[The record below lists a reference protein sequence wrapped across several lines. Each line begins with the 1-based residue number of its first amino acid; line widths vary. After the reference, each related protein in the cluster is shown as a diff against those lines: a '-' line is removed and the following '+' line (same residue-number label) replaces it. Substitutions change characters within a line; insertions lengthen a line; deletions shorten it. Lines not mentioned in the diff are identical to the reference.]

1 MSFRGVSAMEQRV
14 AFVAAAGGCGA
25 NVRAACR
32 QFGISPTTGYKWLER
47 AAAGTL
53 FERSRRPL
61 HSPRATGR
69 DVEALVLAI
78 RQEHPSWGGRKIH
91 HVLRLRGADP
101 VPHPNTITGILHRHG
116 LIDAQASQQR
126 RPWQRFERAAP
137 NELWQM
143 DFKGHFALA
152 DGRRCHPLT
161 VVDDHSRYAVVLA
174 ACGNERRGS
183 VVRALRGAF
192 RRYGLPEAMLM
203 DNGPPWGKDFEHRH
217 TRLTAWLMRLG
228 IEPMHGR
235 PHHPQTQGKNERFNG
250 TLNREVIAGASFA
263 NLGAVQQRFDAWL
276 EVYNCH
282 RPHQGIG
289 DAVPAS
295 RYRRARRGF
304 PERLAPVAYGPGLT
318 VRRVSRGGCISLGG
332 RRVFVSFAF
341 EGLPV
346 GLRPTDCDG
355 VLEVVFC
362 RCQVATVD
370 LRQAANAK

>member
-1 MSFRGVSAMEQRV
+1 
-14 AFVAAAGGCGA
+14 
-25 NVRAACR
+25 
-32 QFGISPTTGYKWLER
+32 
-47 AAAGTL
+47 
-53 FERSRRPL
+53 
-61 HSPRATGR
+61 
-69 DVEALVLAI
+69 
-78 RQEHPSWGGRKIH
+78 
-91 HVLRLRGADP
+91 
-101 VPHPNTITGILHRHG
+101 
-116 LIDAQASQQR
+116 
-126 RPWQRFERAAP
+126 
-137 NELWQM
+137 M

-341 EGLPV
+341 EGF
-346 GLRPTDCDG
+346 R
-355 VLEVVFC
+355 
-362 RCQVATVD
+362 
-370 LRQAANAK
+370 